1 MIEAASMMM
10 AIKPIMTLDEACN
23 YAGLSKSAMYKLTH
37 ERKVPFSK
45 PNGKC
50 IYFSRTDLDA
60 WMMGNRVATVQEI
73 ADEAAKRTA
82 STARR
87 RKKGGTK

>member
-1 MIEAASMMM
+1 MEETTSVMTYL
-10 AIKPIMTLDEACN
+10 KPILSLDEACG
-23 YAGLSKSAMYKLTH
+23 YVGLSKSAMYKLTH
-37 ERKVPFSK
+37 ERRLPFSK

-50 IYFSRTDLDA
+50 IYFRREDLEA
-60 WMMGNRVATVQEI
+60 WMMSNRVATVQEI

-87 RKKGGTK
+87 RKKGGAK